1 MTDSPDSVANMEK
14 AFGTIWVGL
23 SLMKDYFNCRLV
35 YFLLIKSVLSTLI
48 LLPIIIHCDDLGS
61 SWILLHFKRFRVWA
75 PHPWNLTELPQAYVR
90 EMAVSWWLQLTLDK
104 QTLCLL
110 QLEMS
115 TEGHGSAVS
124 VLARDPRRKRRVSKN
139 QRCVHWLTTFQ
150 HLLEQLDWVNRKHL
164 ACYL

>member
-48 LLPIIIHCDDLGS
+48 LLPIIVHCDDLGS

-90 EMAVSWWLQLTLDK
+90 EMGACPGDSSWRWTNRRCACFNWKWAQRVTEVLSLFWQEIPGEKDVSAKIKGVFTDSRLSNICWSSWT
-104 QTLCLL
+104 
-110 QLEMS
+110 ES
-115 TEGHGSAVS
+115 TG
-124 VLARDPRRKRRVSKN
+124 N
-139 QRCVHWLTTFQ
+139 T
-150 HLLEQLDWVNRKHL
+150 
-164 ACYL
+164 

>member
-35 YFLLIKSVLSTLI
+35 YFLLIKCF
-48 LLPIIIHCDDLGS
+48 IHLNFITYYRS
-61 SWILLHFKRFRVWA
+61 LWWSWIILDFATFKKVPGLGPSSMESDRA
-75 PHPWNLTELPQAYVR
+75 PPGLCEGNGC
-90 EMAVSWWLQLTLDK
+90 VSWWLQLTLDK